1 MIKDNDTKLPGLA
14 GKVCA
19 ITGGAGVLG
28 SAICRGLAASGIK
41 LAILDMNR
49 DAGLAL
55 ATSLEAQYGTQCL
68 ALTAN
73 VLERESLENARQE
86 ILAKL
91 GPIDFLINGAGG
103 NSPKATTDVE
113 MMIGKR
119 EIGKKVGQNVRSQG
133 SDPTPDH
140 PTRSIFDLDLEG
152 FRFVFDLNFMG
163 TLLPTQVLGRDMV
176 DRGQGAILNI
186 SSMNSYRPLTKIPAY
201 SAAKASINNFTQ
213 WLAVHLAQTGV
224 RVNAIAPGFFLTNQ
238 NRFLLTD
245 KESGEATPRGKKIIA
260 NTPMG
265 KYGQP
270 EDLQG
275 ATLFLLSDLASFIT
289 GVVIPVDGG
298 YSAYG
303 GV

>member
-1 MIKDNDTKLPGLA
+1 MSLTESAKLPGLA

-28 SAICRGLAASGIK
+28 TAICHGLAASGVK

-49 DAGLAL
+49 EAGMEL
-55 ATSLEAQYGTQCL
+55 ATHLEPLYGYRCIAIET
-68 ALTAN
+68 N
-73 VLERESLENARQE
+73 VLDRESLEKARQE
-86 ILAKL
+86 IHLQL

-103 NSPKATTDVE
+103 NSPKATTSLE
-113 MMIGKR
+113 MHPPLSIPP
-119 EIGKKVGQNVRSQG
+119 ENEEQG
-133 SDPTPDH
+133 AGT
-140 PTRSIFDLDLEG
+140 TIFDLDLEA
-152 FRFVFDLNFMG
+152 FRFVFDLNFIG

-186 SSMNSYRPLTKIPAY
+186 SSMNSFRPLTKIPAY
-201 SAAKASINNFTQ
+201 SAAKSSVNNFTQ
-213 WLAVHLAQTGV
+213 WLAVHLAKTGV

-245 KESGEATPRGKKIIA
+245 KETGEATPRGKKIIA

-265 KYGQP
+265 KYGEP